1 MGFSQIRKL
10 VASWKWV
17 LGYTALLLL
26 SLNQTR
32 RFLDWLQDRNLSGLQ
47 GVFLLLAGI
56 GCVLF
61 LLRRIRQTGDGL
73 SLSASLR
80 LLGFLALYVFCMF
93 ASTNLT
99 VDRIHFVE
107 YGLLGLLCLRA
118 VGPRYGPARRVAYGM
133 VAVFAIGFLDEV
145 VQGFLPIRYYALRD
159 ITIDLLAGL
168 LPMLG
173 LLWLPLYPGESQEGE
188 GNETIRGGAAPKES
202 LPSVRLRRADIVAVV
217 ISLFLVAG
225 LLWVGRVPWDLEP
238 LYGVWERRNACGRI
252 ERMRIDRDGT
262 LLWEDAAGGRAL
274 GRYRINGNRLDGPL
288 LEAEV
293 LEGEGSDACAW
304 KGGTRRDRYF
314 EVVPGRLVFKK
325 ERDFPFRRIEPPPR
339 SDP

>member
-1 MGFSQIRKL
+1 MGFSQIHKL
-10 VASWKWV
+10 LASWKWV

-32 RFLDWLQDRNLSGLQ
+32 RFLDWLQDRGLSGLQ
-47 GVFLLLAGI
+47 GIFLLLAGI

-61 LLRRIRQTGDGL
+61 LLCRIRQTEGGF

-107 YGLLGLLCLRA
+107 YGVLGLLCFRA
-118 VGPRYGPARRVAYGM
+118 VGPRHGPARKVAYGM

-173 LLWLPLYPGESQEGE
+173 LLWLPLYPGESREGA
-188 GNETIRGGAAPKES
+188 ETIRSEAAPKEG
-202 LPSVRLRRADIVAVV
+202 PSRERLRRADIAAVV

-225 LLWVGRVPWDLEP
+225 LLWVGRVPWDLGP

-262 LLWEDAAGGRAL
+262 LSWEDAAGGRAF
-274 GRYRINGNRLDGPL
+274 GRYRISGNRLDGPL

-304 KGGTRRDRYF
+304 KAGTRRDRYF
-314 EVVPGRLVFKK
+314 EVLPGRLVFKK
-325 ERDFPFRRIEPPPR
+325 ERDLPFRRIEVPPR

>member
-1 MGFSQIRKL
+1 MGFSQIRNL
-10 VASWKWV
+10 VVSWKWV

-26 SLNQTR
+26 TLNQTR
-32 RFLDWLQDRNLSGLQ
+32 RFLDWLEARNLSGLQ
-47 GVFLLLAGI
+47 AGFLLLAGI
-56 GCVLF
+56 GGVLF
-61 LLRRIRQTGDGL
+61 LLRRIRQTEGGL
-73 SLSASLR
+73 SLFASLR

-107 YGLLGLLCLRA
+107 YGLLGLLCFRA
-118 VGPRYGPARRVAYGM
+118 VSPRYGRGRRMAYGM
-133 VAVFAIGFLDEV
+133 VAVFAVGFLDEV
-145 VQGFLPIRYYALRD
+145 VQGFLSIRYYALRD
-159 ITIDLLAGL
+159 VTIDLLAGL
-168 LPMLG
+168 LPMLA
-173 LLWLPLYPGESQEGE
+173 LLWLPLYPGESQEGVE
-188 GNETIRGGAAPKES
+188 AIRCGAATEEDLS
-202 LPSVRLRRADIVAVV
+202 RERLRRADIAAVV
-217 ISLFLVAG
+217 TSLFLVAG

-238 LYGVWERRNACGRI
+238 LYGVWERRNPCGRI
-252 ERMRIDRDGT
+252 ERIRIDREGT
-262 LLWEDAAGGRAL
+262 ILWEDAAGGRAS

-293 LEGEGSDACAW
+293 LEGEVSDGCAW

-325 ERDFPFRRIEPPPR
+325 ERDFPFRRVEFPSR